1 MPHGFALEPAV
12 SPAASGDRL
21 EGVSPPLRSALQ
33 LLIQSYEFALTCQRD
48 EWDFAVEIVSL
59 RARHLN
65 NNELRWL
72 VCKGY
77 VEHACEVS
85 LAEEVGRRFCVEGE
99 LSFSTHSCFILTP
112 DGAAFVNRN
121 LQPVRAETGVDPSR
135 AGADW
140 RSNPGA
146 AIPVWHAPRRELW
159 VGAVLI
165 KRFRVPALSQERIL
179 AAFQEEAWPER
190 IDDPLPPVAN
200 LEPKRRL
207 HTAIHSLNRNQ
218 KPPLLRFCG
227 DGSGTGVVWELKAA
241 AATGQRP
248 VRG

>member
-1 MPHGFALEPAV
+1 MGNDFTLELARSPAATGVPSSGV
-12 SPAASGDRL
+12 SPAM
-21 EGVSPPLRSALQ
+21 RSALQ
-33 LLIQSYEFALTCQRD
+33 LLVQSHECALMLQRD
-48 EWDFAVEIVSL
+48 GWDFAVEIASL

-65 NNELRWL
+65 NNDLRWL

-85 LAEEVGRRFCVEGE
+85 LAEEAGRRFCGEGE

-112 DGAAFVNRN
+112 DGAAFAART
-121 LQPVRAETGVDPSR
+121 LHPARATAGVALS
-135 AGADW
+135 GTDW
-140 RSNPGA
+140 RGSPGA
-146 AIPVWHAPRRELW
+146 AVPSWHAPRRELW
-159 VGAVLI
+159 VGDVLV

-179 AAFQEEAWPER
+179 AAFQEEGWPER

-218 KPPLLRFCG
+218 KHPLIHFCG
-227 DGSGTGVVWELKAA
+227 DGSGTGVMWELSGAA
-241 AATGQRP
+241 STRRRRAL
-248 VRG
+248 RG